1 MFLSME
7 SIWGSR
13 RKIANV
19 FCAIRYI
26 VSNNISYLCHKFVS
40 DKTLMKKHL
49 FTLAMLLVASMSFA
63 QKNVLVEENTYTDC
77 QNCPR
82 GIYYGDSLLKTY
94 DNVIFIAI
102 HSTTIDPMSYEE
114 YHSQTGIGGAPGIN
128 VNRRQIDIEP
138 SEWFE
143 KIGLEMPT
151 GYSANVNVSNNYD
164 ANTRTLTATVTV
176 EALAELNSGYR
187 IGGVVIEDAV
197 TGSTRYYNQANRF
210 GGETEVVGGFE
221 KLPNM
226 IPYYRIA
233 YDHVARQLL
242 TDYQGQSN
250 SIPAT
255 LPAGGTASAE
265 FTYVIPEDYNP
276 NYMRVIGYL
285 VAPDGSIDN
294 SAISTY
300 LNGSS
305 NAAPKFTSSGNAE
318 AHAGFNFQHEVYFH
332 DTDDETV
339 SITAINLP
347 NWLNLEQIDDQSAT
361 LYGIPIETGSFDVT
375 LQITDGENTA
385 EQSFTINV
393 GSPIDDRWE
402 DIGDNDLSL
411 MVNSMRCD
419 NQGNTY
425 NFGGGAM
432 AYPQKTKV
440 YQNTLNTNAWKKIA
454 EFNGSTD
461 QSYSNM
467 AIASNG
473 DIYITFSDAISFNT
487 FHIMKRTNNSWQ
499 AIGDTLYCSEAKV
512 FLDHNDTPYLMSR
525 DTAQN
530 SLEMAYRL
538 ENNVWVPLGN
548 GAYANGQCHEMTFD
562 GNDTPYIVYVDN
574 NSSDK
579 VYVCKFENGTWQ
591 QVGESLGRTSQQ
603 PKIAFDSEGKLYA
616 AINNCDTHNID
627 LLRFDNG
634 TWQTVA
640 ENISGCQTEKFD
652 MTVNGTKLVLAFANQ
667 NEDNKLSVVKFNGE
681 TYESLGGTTCTSDP
695 IDNASLCFNNNF
707 IQVSFDIFSIFG
719 DYKNASCMRF
729 AQVISFPP
737 ANLKAELIQNNSV
750 KLTWE
755 TPLQGEPMSYI
766 VYRDGTRITETAE
779 LGFTDENLMPGTYHY
794 TVTTKYADGESMPT
808 YPVAVE
814 ITSGVNETSLCFLL
828 YPTITAS
835 AITISSQING
845 VLEVYN
851 SNGQKVMTFN
861 ISEGEN
867 HIDVSGLAQGIYF
880 IGNGKQAVKI
890 IKN

>member
-1 MFLSME
+1 
-7 SIWGSR
+7 
-13 RKIANV
+13 
-19 FCAIRYI
+19 
-26 VSNNISYLCHKFVS
+26 
-40 DKTLMKKHL
+40 MKKYL
-49 FTLAMLLVASMSFA
+49 FTFAMLLIASMSFA

-102 HSTTIDPMSYEE
+102 HSTPIDPMSYEE

-151 GYSANVNVSNNYD
+151 GYSANVNVSNNYN

-300 LNGSS
+300 LNGSD
-305 NAAPKFTSSGNAE
+305 NAAPKFTSSANNE
-318 AHAGFNFQHEVYFH
+318 AYAGFNYHYDVYFH
-332 DTDDETV
+332 DTEGDAV
-339 SITAINLP
+339 SITATNLP
-347 NWLNLEQIDDQSAT
+347 NWLSLEQIDNKSAK
-361 LYGIPIETGSFDVT
+361 LYGIPVETGNFDVT
-375 LQITDGENTA
+375 LQIADAGSTT

-393 GSPIDDRWE
+393 SAPHDNRWE
-402 DIGDNDLSL
+402 LIGDRGFNHASL
-411 MVNSMRCD
+411 YTTSTQCD
-419 NQGNTY
+419 KQGNTY
-425 NFGGGAM
+425 VYGERGGIDISS
-432 AYPQKTKV
+432 
-440 YQNTLNTNAWKKIA
+440 QNTVIYKNISNTNRWEMAGIFTGFA
-454 EFNGSTD
+454 ND
-461 QSYSNM
+461 APSNI

-473 DIYITFSDAISFNT
+473 DVYVAYDYLETCY
-487 FHIMKRTNNSWQ
+487 IMKSTSNGWQ
-499 AIGDTLYCSEAKV
+499 AVGNTLTGSQAKI
-512 FLDHNDTPYLMSR
+512 FLDHDDTPYLLSR
-525 DTAQN
+525 DATSAF
-530 SLEMAYRL
+530 SEVAHRL
-538 ENNVWVPLGN
+538 ENNVWVPLDN
-548 GAYANGQCHEMTFD
+548 GSFANGQWHEMTFD
-562 GNDTPYIVYVDN
+562 SNNTPYIAYVD
-574 NSSDK
+574 SDSGDK
-579 VYVCKFENGTWQ
+579 VYVRKFENGAWQ
-591 QVGESLGRTSQQ
+591 QVGESLGRSSQH
-603 PKIAFDSEGKLYA
+603 PEIAFDSEGKLYV
-616 AINNCDTHNID
+616 AIINYDTKNID
-627 LLRFDNG
+627 LLSFGNG
-634 TWQTVA
+634 AWQTVA

-652 MTVNGTKLVLAFANQ
+652 MAVNGTKLALAIVNQ
-667 NEDNKLSVVKFNGE
+667 NEDNKLSVVKYNGE
-681 TYESLGGTTCTSDP
+681 TYEYLGGTTCTDASIDDP
-695 IDNASLCFNNNF
+695 TICFNDGF
-707 IQVSFDIFSIFG
+707 IQVAFSDLG
-719 DYKNASCMRF
+719 MPVSLNKASCMRF

-779 LGFTDENLMPGTYHY
+779 LGFTDENLQLGTYLY
-794 TVTTKYADGESMPT
+794 TVTTKFADGESTPAN
-808 YPVAVE
+808 PVTVR
-814 ITSGVNETSLCFLL
+814 ITTGVNETSLCFLL